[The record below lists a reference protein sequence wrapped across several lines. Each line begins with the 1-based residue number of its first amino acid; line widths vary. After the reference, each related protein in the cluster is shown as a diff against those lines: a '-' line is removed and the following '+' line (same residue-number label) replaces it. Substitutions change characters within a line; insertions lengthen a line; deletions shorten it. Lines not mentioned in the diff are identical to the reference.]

1 MYCCVSF
8 SRSLYTLK
16 VVVVVVV
23 ILVVVVRVVVVS
35 CSKRRKAAFCSVNCP
50 TQKFLEDSLK
60 VLYKLQVVT

>member
-1 MYCCVSF
+1 MYCCVSS

-16 VVVVVVV
+16 VVVVVVVV

-50 TQKFLEDSLK
+50 TQKILEDSLK
-60 VLYKLQVVT
+60 VLYK